1 MTTFSIGYLR
11 VVEGEKFSVPVN
23 SFTYSS
29 VGDTNS
35 DRQVFYRLSGDISK
49 SDIHGARLSGVI
61 KLNKNLEGSIPIEF
75 IDDGRKEA
83 PEKVGIALSTDK
95 TFSNGAVQGG
105 TPGDNGVVSNTGWRP
120 RRQTEVLD
128 VPSDKRD
135 LITGILGLG
144 DDSGPRSNDFT
155 FGLHSTTSSSEFSI
169 YYGEFKPES
178 STISLFADSNRNGG
192 FDRKDAFLSDFRIT
206 SQVNTGEFMD
216 GIPRT
221 FEYRQN
227 TGELLLKYDGK
238 TFLEASGDT
247 DLF

>member
-1 MTTFSIGYLR
+1 VTTFSIDFLR

-23 SFTYSS
+23 SFSS
-29 VGDTNS
+29 SIVDSTNS
-35 DRQVFYRLSGDISK
+35 RREVFYRLSGDISN
-49 SDIHGARLSGVI
+49 SDIRGSRLSGVI

-83 PEKVGIALSTDK
+83 PEKVGIVLSTDK
-95 TFSNGAVQGG
+95 TFQNDVQGG
-105 TPGDNGVVSNTGWRP
+105 TPGDNLFFR
-120 RRQTEVLD
+120 VLD
-128 VPSDKRD
+128 ASSVKRD

-169 YYGEFKPES
+169 YYGEFKPKS
-178 STISLFADSNRNGG
+178 SKISLFADSNRNGE
-192 FDRKDAFLSDFRIT
+192 FDRKDAFLSDFNIT

-227 TGELLLKYDGK
+227 GGVLLLKYDGQ
-238 TFLEASGDT
+238 TFLEASGGT